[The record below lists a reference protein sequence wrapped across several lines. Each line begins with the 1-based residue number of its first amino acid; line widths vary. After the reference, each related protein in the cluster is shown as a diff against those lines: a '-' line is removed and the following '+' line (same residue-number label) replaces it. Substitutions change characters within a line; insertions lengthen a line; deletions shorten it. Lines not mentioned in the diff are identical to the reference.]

1 MSLATM
7 PNLKSLFINL
17 HEEEQVDLVMRTLED
32 LEYLNGLPVERD
44 ILEDQE
50 GEESG
55 DLGEDFGE
63 EDEDGGPLAQGE
75 VDAEQ

>member
-1 MSLATM
+1 
-7 PNLKSLFINL
+7 
-17 HEEEQVDLVMRTLED
+17 MRTLED

-50 GEESG
+50 GDESE

-63 EDEDGGPLAQGE
+63 EDEDGGRREEGG
-75 VDAEQ
+75 VDT